1 MNARNCAVSAV
12 GMAFCLATAVFAQA
26 PGEAPQALPLPRVQ
40 VTVTAASSGI
50 TVSQGNGRRSIKLQ
64 EGDEKIELQE
74 RDGGKEIRLR
84 HERKVNGEQKQDEY
98 QAPDLETLQKQ
109 HPQAAEL
116 YRRAVERANA
126 LQVRPLLQVP
136 AIGAEGR
143 VLAPFS
149 LGQSHQPPPGQ
160 GQRTIQATVKGHKV
174 KISDRYGAHIEMA
187 ITRKVDGREQTEEHT
202 APDLATLKKQAPE
215 AAALYQRLTGMN

>member
-1 MNARNCAVSAV
+1 MNAVPWAVCGV
-12 GMAFCLATAVFAQA
+12 EVVFCLATAVFAQA
-26 PGEAPQALPLPRVQ
+26 PADVPQPLPLPRVQ
-40 VTVTAASSGI
+40 VSVTATSSGI

-74 RDGGKEIRLR
+74 REGGKEIRLR

-126 LQVRPLLQVP
+126 LQVRPLIQVP
-136 AIGAEGR
+136 AIGPDGR

-149 LGQSHQPPPGQ
+149 LGQGHQPPPGQ
-160 GQRTIQATVKGHKV
+160 GQRTIQATVKGQKV
-174 KISDRYGAHIEMA
+174 KISDRYGAQIEIA
-187 ITRKVDGREQTEEHT
+187 ITRNVDGKEQTEEHA

>member
-1 MNARNCAVSAV
+1 MNAVYRAVCGVAV
-12 GMAFCLATAVFAQA
+12 VFGLTTAAFAQA
-26 PGEAPQALPLPRVQ
+26 VPEVPQPLPLAPGQVS
-40 VTVTAASSGI
+40 VTVSSSGI
-50 TVSQGNGRRSIKLQ
+50 TVSQANGRRSVKLQ
-64 EGDEKIELQE
+64 QGDETIELQE
-74 RDGGKEIRLR
+74 REGGKEIRLR
-84 HERKVNGEQKQDEY
+84 HVRKVNGEQKQDEY

-126 LQVRPLLQVP
+126 LQVRPLIQVP
-136 AIGAEGR
+136 AIGPDGR

-149 LGQSHQPPPGQ
+149 LGQGHQPPPGQ
-160 GQRTIQATVKGHKV
+160 GQRTIQATIKGQKV
-174 KISDRYGAHIEMA
+174 KISDRYGAQIELA
-187 ITRKVDGREQTEEHT
+187 ITRMVDGKEQTEEHT